1 MRAANVARLGLKELR
16 SLAADPVLVLLI
28 LYTFTYAIY
37 AVATGANFEVSNAA
51 VAVVDDDRS
60 ALSFRLRDAVLPPQ
74 FAHVVEMTAA
84 QADAALD
91 AGDTV
96 FVLHVPAGFEA
107 DLLRGR
113 PASLLLDVD
122 ATAMTQAGNGAAY
135 LQSIIARELAV
146 AAGRDDGISAGGQA
160 VDMVVRARF
169 NPNLSS
175 VWFNAVMQVINNVTM
190 LSVILAGAALI
201 REREHGTIEHL
212 LVMPVTPAEIMAAKI
227 GANGLVI
234 VVASLLSLLVMVQG
248 VLGVPVRGSLLLY
261 AGGAVLYQ
269 LSVTALGILLA
280 TIARSM
286 PQFGLLVIPVIVTMN
301 LLSGSSTPL
310 ESMPDWLQ
318 WLMQASPATHFVAFS
333 QAVLYRGAGLA
344 IVWPM
349 LAALALIGAVIFA
362 VALARF
368 RRTVV
373 EMG

>member
-1 MRAANVARLGLKELR
+1 
-16 SLAADPVLVLLI
+16 
-28 LYTFTYAIY
+28 
-37 AVATGANFEVSNAA
+37 
-51 VAVVDDDRS
+51 
-60 ALSFRLRDAVLPPQ
+60 
-74 FAHVVEMTAA
+74 
-84 QADAALD
+84 
-91 AGDTV
+91 
-96 FVLHVPAGFEA
+96 
-107 DLLRGR
+107 
-113 PASLLLDVD
+113 
-122 ATAMTQAGNGAAY
+122 
-135 LQSIIARELAV
+135 
-146 AAGRDDGISAGGQA
+146 
-160 VDMVVRARF
+160 
-169 NPNLSS
+169 
-175 VWFNAVMQVINNVTM
+175 
-190 LSVILAGAALI
+190 
-201 REREHGTIEHL
+201 
-212 LVMPVTPAEIMAAKI
+212 MAAKI

-234 VVASLLSLLVMVQG
+234 VVASLQSLLVMVQG